1 MLSKLSFRNARRS
14 IRDYIIYLITVT
26 LAFSF
31 IFAFNL
37 ISNSKDVLELSSVMD
52 NFKYVM
58 YFVNVFIILVVCFLI
73 NYTTKFM
80 FTKRSHEFGTYMVLG
95 IKKKQIVS
103 IFILESLFLG
113 IFSFL
118 ISIPIGYVFSCLFSA
133 IIMNIFD
140 LPYQVLMD
148 FNFSALFLSILYFGI
163 IYLIILFL
171 ARRRFKKIKVYDL
184 LYLEHQNE
192 KNMIKHKHIR
202 NIGFI
207 ISVVLGI
214 YVTYLL
220 DGQFHIGI
228 EPNMGTIFLCI
239 GMIIISIY
247 GITFTLADFI
257 LTLVLKRKRLKYTSD
272 NLFVVRTFQ
281 SKVRTMSFTLG
292 TMSVLITLTLVSLN
306 MSSLCKGVF
315 DYQIE
320 ANAPYDIN
328 IADDKEKYESYLD
341 FIEREYTILETFTY
355 DAYQDTNNNV
365 IQYLGDSW
373 RSNDLV
379 LKLSDYN
386 KLLEMKGM
394 DPVTLNKDEYILHVA
409 REWKDTLNISDLKNI
424 TLSNGIS
431 LHQKEFRTEGYT
443 FSWAYGYGFVIIVPD
458 EAVERLSVSESH
470 LIVDTKEGTTEEFA
484 SKLIQLAS
492 PDFCEENEYGYQICY
507 SLSNIVV
514 RGQEEANNNG
524 FMTISSF
531 VFYYVAFIFTAVV
544 GTILAIQSLSDSTKY
559 KYRYTVLRKLGVK
572 DRKLFKTVRKQ
583 LLLFFLFPLIYPIII
598 SICSI
603 TSLNDLF
610 QIALSNDKI
619 YLVYFFS
626 NLILFLMIYFVYFIA
641 TYFGFKK
648 NIVE

>member
-95 IKKKQIVS
+95 IKKKPIVS

-306 MSSLCKGVF
+306 MSSLFKGVF

>member
-306 MSSLCKGVF
+306 MSSLFKGVF

-328 IADDKEKYESYLD
+328 ITDDKEKYESYLD

>member
-1 MLSKLSFRNARRS
+1 
-14 IRDYIIYLITVT
+14 
-26 LAFSF
+26 
-31 IFAFNL
+31 
-37 ISNSKDVLELSSVMD
+37 
-52 NFKYVM
+52 
-58 YFVNVFIILVVCFLI
+58 
-73 NYTTKFM
+73 
-80 FTKRSHEFGTYMVLG
+80 
-95 IKKKQIVS
+95 
-103 IFILESLFLG
+103 
-113 IFSFL
+113 
-118 ISIPIGYVFSCLFSA
+118 
-133 IIMNIFD
+133 
-140 LPYQVLMD
+140 
-148 FNFSALFLSILYFGI
+148 
-163 IYLIILFL
+163 
-171 ARRRFKKIKVYDL
+171 
-184 LYLEHQNE
+184 
-192 KNMIKHKHIR
+192 
-202 NIGFI
+202 
-207 ISVVLGI
+207 
-214 YVTYLL
+214 
-220 DGQFHIGI
+220 
-228 EPNMGTIFLCI
+228 
-239 GMIIISIY
+239 
-247 GITFTLADFI
+247 
-257 LTLVLKRKRLKYTSD
+257 
-272 NLFVVRTFQ
+272 
-281 SKVRTMSFTLG
+281 
-292 TMSVLITLTLVSLN
+292 
-306 MSSLCKGVF
+306 
-315 DYQIE
+315 
-320 ANAPYDIN
+320 
-328 IADDKEKYESYLD
+328 
-341 FIEREYTILETFTY
+341 
-355 DAYQDTNNNV
+355 
-365 IQYLGDSW
+365 
-373 RSNDLV
+373 
-379 LKLSDYN
+379 
-386 KLLEMKGM
+386 MKGM